1 MKKLIT
7 LLTCC
12 FIATNIVAQNNDYD
26 ISLAAYVPDQI
37 EGIPASAK
45 SMLNNKLGQVITN
58 NGISNNIGNSRF
70 IITSNITIIS
80 KDIIGSA
87 PSQVALTLDMT
98 LYIGDGIAGN
108 MYASESFSLKGVGK
122 NETKAYM
129 QAIKQLK
136 SSNPKLKQFV
146 TNGKAKILDY
156 YNTNCNQIIA
166 ETEALQ
172 RIEDYNESLYL
183 LVSVPT
189 ASTCYDNVKG
199 KIEGLFKKAI
209 DKDCLTK
216 YAQAQ
221 AIWNANQDI
230 EAANES
236 GALLASVNPRSA
248 CFNDVKKLFTKI
260 EARVQDL
267 QDRTWKLQLHEVDIR
282 KSAIQAAKEVGVAYG
297 KNQPNTVYN
306 IRGWY

>member
-7 LLTCC
+7 LIVC
-12 FIATNIVAQNNDYD
+12 FASTILVAQDNNYE
-26 ISLAAYVPDQI
+26 ISLASYVPNQI
-37 EGIPASAK
+37 ENVPDSAK
-45 SMLNNKLGQVITN
+45 SMLNNKLNQVITS

-70 IITSNITIIS
+70 IITPNITVMS
-80 KDIIGSA
+80 KDVIGSA
-87 PSQVALTLDMT
+87 PSKVALNLEMT
-98 LYIGDGIAGN
+98 LYIGDGFAGN
-108 MYASESFSLKGVGK
+108 LFATKSFQLKGVGT

-136 SSNPKLKQFV
+136 PSNKNVQDFIA
-146 TNGKAKILDY
+146 NGKAKILDY
-156 YNTNCNQIIA
+156 YNTNCSQIIA
-166 ETEALQ
+166 ESEALQ
-172 RIEDYNESLYL
+172 RTENFSEALYH

-189 ASTCYDNVKG
+189 ASSCFDTVKG

-230 EAANES
+230 DAANDAGS
-236 GALLASVNPRSA
+236 LLASVNPRSA
-248 CFNDVKKLFTKI
+248 CFNDVKRLFSKI

-282 KSAIQAAKEVGVAYG
+282 KSAIEAARQVGIAYG